1 MNKALEK
8 KINFILGIKKLTK
21 WGLDNNKISFAFF
34 IFLIRLQGK
43 SNLHINQTVL
53 AQIVDFDIIWLLNTI
68 TNWLIVD
75 LKYILTNIVAY
86 VRF

>member
-43 SNLHINQTVL
+43 SNLHINQTDL
-53 AQIVDFDIIWLLNTI
+53 AQIVNFDIIWLLNTI

-75 LKYILTNIVAY
+75 LKYILTLNLTQL
-86 VRF
+86 

>member
-8 KINFILGIKKLTK
+8 RLISYKELNKLTK

-75 LKYILTNIVAY
+75 LKYNITNIVAY
-86 VRF
+86 VRS